1 MMDNCRTNQQKP
13 DTCRMY
19 RNTDSNC
26 RYNSTRM
33 KSDREQPCAPSC
45 EPSKTAIIS
54 DPRPL
59 AMAYVPSQ
67 KYHTTF
73 SLAEGFSRG
82 TIFPE
87 LCKPFCGKGGKCR

>member
-1 MMDNCRTNQQKP
+1 MMDNCRMNQQQQ

-19 RNTDSNC
+19 RNTENR
-26 RYNSTRM
+26 RYSSARM
-33 KSDREQPCAPSC
+33 KSDREQSCTPSC
-45 EPSKTAIIS
+45 ISSPDTISS